1 MTPLCA
7 LLISTMRKLCKG
19 VILRTQLGILGR
31 IACIIQKY
39 QTFFKIV
46 NKNQD
51 ISVVKAHSLFLITMK
66 KDRSS
71 SSLQ

>member
-1 MTPLCA
+1 
-7 LLISTMRKLCKG
+7 MRKVAKS
-19 VILRTQLGILGR
+19 VILRAKLFQEENFYDLSNNF
-31 IACIIQKY
+31 Y
-39 QTFFKIV
+39 KIV

-51 ISVVKAHSLFLITMK
+51 ISVAKAHSLFLITMK